1 MIKALLIG
9 VWVAIV
15 ALGSVYGAISLSKPG
30 PSQDEVDKAEFYA
43 NLERVDSDVIS
54 VPVISRGKVH
64 GYFLTQVSFLI
75 EPKDMD
81 IFPFKPQE
89 MINDIL
95 ITEFIGNNVINFPAL
110 DNFDLKAFRK
120 TVGDAL
126 NERVGREAFHDIL
139 IGRLDYLG
147 KQEIRSN
154 IAQNNYTMSEGAEK
168 VSEEEKQ

>member
-15 ALGSVYGAISLSKPG
+15 ALGSVYGAISMSKPG
-30 PSQDEVDKAEFYA
+30 SSDEDVEKAEFYA
-43 NLERVDSDVIS
+43 RLERVDSDVIS

-81 IFPFKPQE
+81 VFPYKPQE

-95 ITEFIGNNVINFPAL
+95 ITEFIGNNVINFPSL
-110 DNFDLKAFRK
+110 ENFDLEAFRK
-120 TVGDAL
+120 TVGDSL
-126 NERVGREAFHDIL
+126 NERVGREVFHDVL

-154 IAQNNYTMSEGAEK
+154 IANQNYQMKTG
-168 VSEEEKQ
+168 SEEVGEKKKE

>member
-15 ALGSVYGAISLSKPG
+15 ALGSVYGAISMSKPG
-30 PSQDEVDKAEFYA
+30 PSDEEADKAEFYA
-43 NLERVDSDVIS
+43 KLERVNSDVIS

-81 IFPFKPQE
+81 VFPYKPQE

-95 ITEFIGNNVINFPAL
+95 ITEFIGNNVINFPSL
-110 DNFDLKAFRK
+110 ENFDLEAFRK
-120 TVGDAL
+120 TVGDSL
-126 NERVGREAFHDIL
+126 NERVGREVFHDVL

-154 IAQNNYTMSEGAEK
+154 IANQNYQMKTG
-168 VSEEEKQ
+168 SEEVGEK

>member
-1 MIKALLIG
+1 MIKVLLIG

-15 ALGSVYGAISLSKPG
+15 ALGSVYGAISMSKPG
-30 PSQDEVDKAEFYA
+30 PSDEEVEAADFYA
-43 NLERVDSDVIS
+43 SLKRVDSDVIS

-110 DNFDLKAFRK
+110 DNFDLEAFRK
-120 TVGDAL
+120 TVGDSL
-126 NERVGREAFHDIL
+126 NERVGRKAFHDIL

-154 IAQNNYTMSEGAEK
+154 IAQQNYQMKTGAEE
-168 VSEEEKQ
+168 VGDEPEE